1 MDFKG
6 KLVDKM
12 DNGFCFITKSK
23 KYHLLQKHILR
34 VSCFYKNSL
43 IFTLYTNISLEGL
56 PKCCISV
63 ITETKLT
70 KLGMDMDLPKGYKIM
85 WRNEAVRKSGLLKW
99 RYRGC
104 LDVMTSFLITVRY
117 SKEVYSWVLTLVLME
132 ATASE

>member
-70 KLGMDMDLPKGYKIM
+70 KLGMDMDLPKGYMVI
-85 WRNEAVRKSGLLKW
+85 WRNEAVTSRQPCW
-99 RYRGC
+99 R
-104 LDVMTSFLITVRY
+104 
-117 SKEVYSWVLTLVLME
+117 SKCAKIGSPKNGAIEAVLR
-132 ATASE
+132 S